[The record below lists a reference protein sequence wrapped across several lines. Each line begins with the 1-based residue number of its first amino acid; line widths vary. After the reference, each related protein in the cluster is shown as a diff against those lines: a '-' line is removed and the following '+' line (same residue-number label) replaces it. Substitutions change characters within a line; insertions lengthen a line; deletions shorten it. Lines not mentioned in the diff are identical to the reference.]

1 MLKKKKDS
9 KTVCVLNK
17 GVTGQL
23 TFITILMFC
32 FAILCYLESK
42 IILGNM
48 LQLFY

>member
-1 MLKKKKDS
+1 MLKKKDS

-17 GVTGQL
+17 GVTRQL
-23 TFITILMFC
+23 TFINILMFC